1 MLQFGDSWSL
11 ILQPSRL
18 RKKKDEGKEC
28 YSKEIQI
35 VLVFRKSSGG
45 TREVEQDRA
54 ASIFYR
60 AFKCILLVVNNE
72 SCIINDK
79 EEVETPHVA
88 NVSHKKRKINKS
100 IEPVDVVVEKVLS
113 QFCSHDAP
121 GQAELVSVWGV
132 GTGKWGIGGDGG
144 VLPETRKWAGWLVV
158 WRVQLG
164 VPNAPVRHLKGL

>member
-1 MLQFGDSWSL
+1 M
-11 ILQPSRL
+11 
-18 RKKKDEGKEC
+18 
-28 YSKEIQI
+28 
-35 VLVFRKSSGG
+35 
-45 TREVEQDRA
+45 EQHGA

-88 NVSHKKRKINKS
+88 NMSHKKRKINKS
-100 IEPVDVVVEKVLS
+100 IEPVDVVMEKVLS

-132 GTGKWGIGGDGG
+132 GTGRWG
-144 VLPETRKWAGWLVV
+144 VLPGTRKWAGCLVV

-164 VPNAPVRHLKGL
+164 VPNALVRLLKGL